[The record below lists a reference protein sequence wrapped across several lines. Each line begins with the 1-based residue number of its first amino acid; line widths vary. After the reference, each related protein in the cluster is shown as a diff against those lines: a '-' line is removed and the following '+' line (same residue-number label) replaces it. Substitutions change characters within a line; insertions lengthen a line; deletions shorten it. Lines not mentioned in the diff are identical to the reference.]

1 MRRFVLSILI
11 SAILVTLVT
20 GCGGAHRYDE
30 RLVQADSLMQPAPDS
45 ALATLTAID
54 SLHGEANGAY
64 RDLLMTQARY
74 KCYQEITAHDDSAI
88 TRAMDY
94 FSAHSGEREKLTR
107 AYLYKG
113 AVMEELGHIDSA
125 MFYYKTAEANAAPKD
140 YYNLGYSKMRIA
152 DLYNKQYS
160 QNDAA
165 IVRLK
170 DAIKN
175 FEHID
180 DTTFLISCYG
190 TLGAISGV
198 KHPDSTVLYLNKAIE
213 LAQHYDPPRQY
224 TYKSKLAGLIYYHDQ
239 DYPRANRLA
248 MDVFKNGSEDC
259 LEYQFYYYAT
269 MTYLKMGLIDSAKYM
284 LANTPPPIDAVD
296 SMNWY
301 NAVAEIAKAEGNIP
315 NYGENAIKSREL
327 SSQIFAHSKDDNP
340 AQTEL
345 EIDRKI
351 AADRNRTIK
360 RRNNH
365 LGVGLIISTA
375 IVALLAITMVVLKK
389 KLKNKEKERQ
399 SMEQELKATI
409 TSLRERLKQQMD
421 SNNSNISALVKCR
434 LEAFQELFDSIRFKA
449 KREENS
455 KKRSIVTLRG
465 VLSGIGEH
473 YQLMNVQMGDSFWEK
488 LRTSVDGE
496 FNGIVSFV
504 EQRYPSLTPRDIR
517 IFCLL
522 CTNVSPQI
530 IKICM
535 NLTNVKTVSNYR
547 GNIMGKIGLDMTF
560 NEFILKYLNG
570 DLN

>member
-1 MRRFVLSILI
+1 MLLTI
-11 SAILVTLVT
+11 VT
-20 GCGGAHRYDE
+20 GCGGAHRYDTH
-30 RLVQADSLMQPAPDS
+30 LVQADSLMWTDADS
-45 ALATLTAID
+45 ALAIVTAID

-64 RDLLMTQARY
+64 RDLLLTQARY
-74 KCYQEITAHDDSAI
+74 KCYADITAGDDSAI

-94 FSAHSGEREKLTR
+94 YRAHSGEKLTR

-125 MFYYKTAEANAAPKD
+125 MFYYKTAEANAGPKD

-175 FEHID
+175 FEHIN

-248 MDVFKNGSEDC
+248 MDVFKNGREDC

-301 NAVAEIAKAEGNIP
+301 NAVAEIAKAEDNHIS
-315 NYGENAIKSREL
+315 YGENAVKSSDLTSDILAESKEKQLVEAEQVFNMQQIVKKEQAIKSRSHTL
-327 SSQIFAHSKDDNP
+327 SVTLA
-340 AQTEL
+340 
-345 EIDRKI
+345 
-351 AADRNRTIK
+351 
-360 RRNNH
+360 
-365 LGVGLIISTA
+365 V
-375 IVALLAITMVVLKK
+375 LAILLVLLIGFLHRRL
-389 KLKNKEKERQ
+389 KLKEKERQ
-399 SMEQELKATI
+399 FMEQELKATI

-421 SNNSNISALVKCR
+421 NNNSNISALVKCR
-434 LEAFQELFDSIRFKA
+434 LEAFQDLFDSIRFKA

>member
-30 RLVQADSLMQPAPDS
+30 RLVKADSLMQPDPDS

-54 SLHGEANGAY
+54 SLTGEGNLAY

-74 KCYQEITAHDDSAI
+74 KCYADITTADDSAI
-88 TRAMDY
+88 TRTMDY
-94 FSAHSGEREKLTR
+94 YRAHSGGREKLTR

-125 MFYYKTAEANAAPKD
+125 MFYYKTAEANAGPKE

-165 IVRLK
+165 IIRLK

-175 FEHID
+175 FEHIN

-248 MDVFKNGSEDC
+248 MDVFKNGREDC

-301 NAVAEIAKAEGNIP
+301 NAVAEIAKAEDNHIS
-315 NYGENAIKSREL
+315 YGENAVKSSDLTSDILAESKEKQLVEAEQVFNMQQIVKKEQAIKSRSHTL
-327 SSQIFAHSKDDNP
+327 SVTLA
-340 AQTEL
+340 
-345 EIDRKI
+345 
-351 AADRNRTIK
+351 
-360 RRNNH
+360 
-365 LGVGLIISTA
+365 V
-375 IVALLAITMVVLKK
+375 LAILLVLLIGFLHRRL
-389 KLKNKEKERQ
+389 KLKEKERQ
-399 SMEQELKATI
+399 FMEQELKATI

-421 SNNSNISALVKCR
+421 NNNSNISALVKCR

-547 GNIMGKIGLDMTF
+547 GKIMGKIGLDMTF

>member
-1 MRRFVLSILI
+1 M
-11 SAILVTLVT
+11 
-20 GCGGAHRYDE
+20 
-30 RLVQADSLMQPAPDS
+30 
-45 ALATLTAID
+45 
-54 SLHGEANGAY
+54 
-64 RDLLMTQARY
+64 
-74 KCYQEITAHDDSAI
+74 
-88 TRAMDY
+88 
-94 FSAHSGEREKLTR
+94 
-107 AYLYKG
+107 
-113 AVMEELGHIDSA
+113 
-125 MFYYKTAEANAAPKD
+125 
-140 YYNLGYSKMRIA
+140 
-152 DLYNKQYS
+152 
-160 QNDAA
+160 
-165 IVRLK
+165 
-170 DAIKN
+170 
-175 FEHID
+175 
-180 DTTFLISCYG
+180 ISCYG
-190 TLGAISGV
+190 TLGAISGI
-198 KHPDSTVLYLNKAIE
+198 KYPDSTVLYLNKAIE
-213 LAQHYDPPRQY
+213 LAQHFDPPRQY

-301 NAVAEIAKAEGNIP
+301 NAVAEIAKAEDNHIS
-315 NYGENAIKSREL
+315 YGENAVKSSDLTSDILAESKEKQLVEAEQVFNMQQIVKKEQAIKSRSHTL
-327 SSQIFAHSKDDNP
+327 SVTLA
-340 AQTEL
+340 
-345 EIDRKI
+345 
-351 AADRNRTIK
+351 
-360 RRNNH
+360 
-365 LGVGLIISTA
+365 V
-375 IVALLAITMVVLKK
+375 LAILLVLLIGFLHRRL
-389 KLKNKEKERQ
+389 KLKEKERQ
-399 SMEQELKATI
+399 FMEQELKATI

-473 YQLMNVQMGDSFWEK
+473 YQLMNVHMGDSFWEK

-496 FNGIVSFV
+496 FNGIISFV
-504 EQRYPSLTPRDIR
+504 EQRYPTLTPRDIR

-560 NEFILKYLNG
+560 DEFILKYLNG

>member
-1 MRRFVLSILI
+1 MAVLVIMVS
-11 SAILVTLVT
+11 
-20 GCGGAHRYDE
+20 GCGGAHRYDGQ
-30 RLVQADSLMQPAPDS
+30 LVQADSLMWTDADS
-45 ALATLTAID
+45 ALLLVNSVGD
-54 SLHGEANGAY
+54 SSLGSERDRAY

-125 MFYYKTAEANAAPKD
+125 MFYYKTAEANAGPKD

-175 FEHID
+175 FEHIN

-190 TLGAISGV
+190 TLGAISGI
-198 KHPDSTVLYLNKAIE
+198 KYPDSTVLYLNKAIE
-213 LAQHYDPPRQY
+213 LAQHFDPPRQY

-301 NAVAEIAKAEGNIP
+301 NAVAEIAKAEDNHIS
-315 NYGENAIKSREL
+315 YGENAVKSSDLTSDILAESKEKQLVEAEQVFNMQQIVKKEQAIKSRSHTL
-327 SSQIFAHSKDDNP
+327 SVTLA
-340 AQTEL
+340 
-345 EIDRKI
+345 
-351 AADRNRTIK
+351 
-360 RRNNH
+360 
-365 LGVGLIISTA
+365 V
-375 IVALLAITMVVLKK
+375 LAILLVLLIGFLHRRL
-389 KLKNKEKERQ
+389 KLKEKERQ
-399 SMEQELKATI
+399 FMEQELKATI

-473 YQLMNVQMGDSFWEK
+473 YQLMNVHMGDSFWEK

-496 FNGIVSFV
+496 FNGIISFV
-504 EQRYPSLTPRDIR
+504 EQRYPTLTPRDIR

-560 NEFILKYLNG
+560 DEFILKYLNG

>member
-1 MRRFVLSILI
+1 MLLTI
-11 SAILVTLVT
+11 VT
-20 GCGGAHRYDE
+20 GCGGEHRYDTH
-30 RLVQADSLMQPAPDS
+30 LVQADSLMWTDADS
-45 ALATLTAID
+45 ALTTLTAID

-64 RDLLMTQARY
+64 RDLLLTQARY
-74 KCYQEITAHDDSAI
+74 KCYADITAGDDSAI
-88 TRAMDY
+88 TRTMDY
-94 FSAHSGEREKLTR
+94 YRAHSGEREKLTR

-125 MFYYKTAEANAAPKD
+125 MFYYKTAEANAGPKE

-165 IVRLK
+165 IIRLK

-175 FEHID
+175 FEHIN

-248 MDVFKNGSEDC
+248 MDVFKNGREDC

-301 NAVAEIAKAEGNIP
+301 NAVAEIAKAEDNHIS
-315 NYGENAIKSREL
+315 YGENAVKSSDLTSDILAESKEKQLVEAEQVFNMQQIVKKEQAIKSRSHTL
-327 SSQIFAHSKDDNP
+327 SVTLA
-340 AQTEL
+340 
-345 EIDRKI
+345 
-351 AADRNRTIK
+351 
-360 RRNNH
+360 
-365 LGVGLIISTA
+365 V
-375 IVALLAITMVVLKK
+375 LAILLVLLIGFLHRRL
-389 KLKNKEKERQ
+389 KLKEKERQ
-399 SMEQELKATI
+399 FMEQELKATI

-421 SNNSNISALVKCR
+421 NNNSNISALVKCR

-547 GNIMGKIGLDMTF
+547 GKIMGKIGLDMTF

>member
-1 MRRFVLSILI
+1 M
-11 SAILVTLVT
+11 LVALVT

-30 RLVQADSLMQPAPDS
+30 RLVKADSLMQPDPDS

-54 SLHGEANGAY
+54 SLTGEGNLAY

-74 KCYQEITAHDDSAI
+74 KCYADITTADDSAI
-88 TRAMDY
+88 TRTMDY
-94 FSAHSGEREKLTR
+94 YRAHSGGREKLTR

-125 MFYYKTAEANAAPKD
+125 MFYYKTAEANAGPKE

-165 IVRLK
+165 IIRLK

-175 FEHID
+175 FEHIN

-248 MDVFKNGSEDC
+248 MDVFKNGREDC

-301 NAVAEIAKAEGNIP
+301 NAVAEIAKAEDNHIS
-315 NYGENAIKSREL
+315 YGENAVKSSDLTSDILAESKEKQLVEAEQVFNMQQIVKKEQAIKSRSHTL
-327 SSQIFAHSKDDNP
+327 SVTLA
-340 AQTEL
+340 
-345 EIDRKI
+345 
-351 AADRNRTIK
+351 
-360 RRNNH
+360 
-365 LGVGLIISTA
+365 V
-375 IVALLAITMVVLKK
+375 LAILLVLLIGFLHRRL
-389 KLKNKEKERQ
+389 KLKEKERQ
-399 SMEQELKATI
+399 FMEQELKATI

-421 SNNSNISALVKCR
+421 NNNSNISALVKCR

-547 GNIMGKIGLDMTF
+547 GKIMGKIGLDMTF